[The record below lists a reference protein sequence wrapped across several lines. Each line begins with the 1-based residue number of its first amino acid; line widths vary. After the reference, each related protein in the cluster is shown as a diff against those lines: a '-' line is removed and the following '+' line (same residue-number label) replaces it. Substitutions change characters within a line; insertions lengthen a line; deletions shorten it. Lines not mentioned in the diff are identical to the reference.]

1 MIGLDLE
8 YRLRRELT
16 ATSGRDEFDGAAASI
31 EGLMNEGLDLCI

>member
-16 ATSGRDEFDGAAASI
+16 ATSGVMN
-31 EGLMNEGLDLCI
+31 LMVQLLALKV